1 MYLFYPWKER
11 CVFSRVKAT
20 QQFAL
25 TLSPSVG
32 LSIRPSYFIFHGVSD
47 TPFCVQVLGKV
58 DERYRVKKSKSVFDF
73 LTYLRETWFPFSYKK
88 VLELIRLIT
97 ASNEIDD
104 SPSFGQAEFSMT
116 NLFQVK
122 IS

>member
-1 MYLFYPWKER
+1 MLFDSDMI
-11 CVFSRVKAT
+11 FSRVKAT

-32 LSIRPSYFIFHGVSD
+32 LSIRPSHFIFHGVYD

-73 LTYLRETWFPFSYKK
+73 LTYTAFRSKCRKK
-88 VLELIRLIT
+88 
-97 ASNEIDD
+97 
-104 SPSFGQAEFSMT
+104 
-116 NLFQVK
+116 K
-122 IS
+122 IYYS